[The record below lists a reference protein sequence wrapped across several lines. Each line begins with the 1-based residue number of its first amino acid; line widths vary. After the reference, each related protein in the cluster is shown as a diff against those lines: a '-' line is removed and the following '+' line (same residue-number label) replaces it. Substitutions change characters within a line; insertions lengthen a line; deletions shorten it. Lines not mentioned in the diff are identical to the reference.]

1 MDGWKYRHVKE
12 LPISYIKGRGKI
24 IFHSPREKARAEKKC
39 IIEHFLPR

>member
-24 IFHSPREKARAEKKC
+24 IFHYKQTNT
-39 IIEHFLPR
+39 